1 MDIKNSLETKR
12 NITIGERLILLL
24 IFSNV
29 PLYFVLKG
37 FIKAGF
43 NWDNVNFIRI
53 VSITY
58 MVILAIIIIIQIILK
73 KQYTALIFGCH
84 QKHSRS
90 FNIVH
95 KYLGLCSRCFG
106 ILIGIFMMSLL
117 SNLKI
122 NLNLFLLGLIPL
134 LIDGLIQKF
143 TKISST
149 NFRRI
154 VTGVL
159 FGPALIV
166 VTSYYYLLVGKL
178 IMKIAEIF

>member
-1 MDIKNSLETKR
+1 MNKETKS
-12 NITIGERLILLL
+12 NISIVERLILFL

-29 PLYFVLKG
+29 PIYFVLREY
-37 FIKAGF
+37 IKVGF
-43 NWDNVNFIRI
+43 NWNNVNFIRI

-58 MVILAIIIIIQIILK
+58 FIILIVIIVIQIILK

-90 FNIVH
+90 FNIIH

-134 LIDGLIQKF
+134 LIDGLIQRF
-143 TKISST
+143 TKIRST

-154 VTGVL
+154 VTGIL

-166 VTSYYYLLVGKL
+166 VTSYYYLFVGKL
-178 IMKIAEIF
+178 IIKLAEII